1 LGKSRTTKKKRIVDL
16 LLQKYP
22 NNFTTNFEENKKNV
36 TDLMTIS
43 SQQLRNNIAGYL
55 TRVMNNTQKQQRT
68 YENKNS

>member
-1 LGKSRTTKKKRIVDL
+1 MGKSRTTKKKRIVDL

>member
-1 LGKSRTTKKKRIVDL
+1 MGKSRTTKKKRIVDL

-22 NNFTTNFEENKKNV
+22 NNFTTNFEENKKRV
-36 TDLMTIS
+36 TELMTIS

-68 YENKNS
+68 YEK